1 MCMGA
6 ILGVDITG
14 DPQWLGMNW
23 IATHPWAY
31 PVLETLHLVGVALL
45 VGNLVLFEMR
55 VWGAQPSLPVR
66 PLARLSLGL
75 ALAGF
80 VLAALSGVLM
90 LVSQW
95 AELQANRVL
104 WLKAALV
111 MAAGGNA
118 AAFHLRGGLD
128 KLDRVAKWQTVLSMG
143 LWLLVVACGR
153 FIAYV

>member
-1 MCMGA
+1 
-6 ILGVDITG
+6 
-14 DPQWLGMNW
+14 MNW

-31 PVLETLHLVGVALL
+31 PALETLHLVGVALL

-55 VWGAQPSLPVR
+55 VWGLQAALPVR

-80 VLAALSGVLM
+80 ALAATSGGVM
-90 LVSQW
+90 LASQW
-95 AELQANRVL
+95 AELQANRAL
-104 WLKAALV
+104 WLKAVLV
-111 MAAGGNA
+111 IAAGANA
-118 AAFHLRGGLD
+118 VAFHLRGGLD
-128 KLDRVAKWQTVLSMG
+128 KLDRVARWQTALSMG

>member
-1 MCMGA
+1 
-6 ILGVDITG
+6 
-14 DPQWLGMNW
+14 MNW

-31 PVLETLHLVGVALL
+31 PAFETLHLVGVALL

-80 VLAALSGVLM
+80 VLAAGSGAVM
-90 LVSQW
+90 LASQW
-95 AELQANRVL
+95 AELQTNRAL

-111 MAAGGNA
+111 ITAGANA

-128 KLDRVAKWQTVLSMG
+128 KLDRIARWQTALSMG

>member
-6 ILGVDITG
+6 ILGVGVTSTSQS
-14 DPQWLGMNW
+14 PGMNW

-31 PVLETLHLVGVALL
+31 PALETLHLVGVALL
-45 VGNLVLFEMR
+45 LGNLVLFEMR
-55 VWGAQPSLPVR
+55 VWGAQPSLAVR
-66 PLARLSLGL
+66 PLARLALGA

-80 VLAALSGVLM
+80 ALAAVTGTVM
-90 LVSQW
+90 LASQW
-95 AELQANRVL
+95 AELQANRAL

-111 MAAGGNA
+111 IVAGANA

-128 KLDRVAKWQTVLSMG
+128 KLDLVARLQTALSMG

>member
-1 MCMGA
+1 
-6 ILGVDITG
+6 
-14 DPQWLGMNW
+14 MNW

-31 PVLETLHLVGVALL
+31 PALETLHLVGVALL
-45 VGNLVLFEMR
+45 VGNLALFEMR
-55 VWGAQPSLPVR
+55 VWGLQAALPVR

-80 VLAALSGVLM
+80 ALAATSGVVM
-90 LVSQW
+90 LASQW
-95 AELQANRVL
+95 AELQSNRAL
-104 WLKAALV
+104 WLKAVLV
-111 MAAGGNA
+111 IAAGANA

-128 KLDRVAKWQTVLSMG
+128 KLDRVARWQTALSMG

>member
-6 ILGVDITG
+6 ILGVGVTSTSQS
-14 DPQWLGMNW
+14 PGMNW

-31 PVLETLHLVGVALL
+31 PALETLHLVGVALL
-45 VGNLVLFEMR
+45 LGSLVLFEMR
-55 VWGAQPSLPVR
+55 VWGAQPSLAVR
-66 PLARLSLGL
+66 PLAGLALGA

-80 VLAALSGVLM
+80 ALAAVTGTVM
-90 LVSQW
+90 LASQW
-95 AELQANRVL
+95 AELQANRAL

-111 MAAGGNA
+111 IVAGANA

-128 KLDRVAKWQTVLSMG
+128 KLDLVARVQTALSMG

>member
-6 ILGVDITG
+6 ILGVGVTSTSQC
-14 DPQWLGMNW
+14 PGMNW
-23 IATHPWAY
+23 IATHAWAY
-31 PVLETLHLVGVALL
+31 PALETLHLIGVGLL
-45 VGNLVLFEMR
+45 LGNLVLFEMR

-66 PLARLSLGL
+66 PLAKLALSV

-80 VLAALSGVLM
+80 ALAAVTGAVM
-90 LVSQW
+90 LASQW
-95 AELQANRVL
+95 AELQANRAL
-104 WLKAALV
+104 WLKAVLV
-111 MAAGGNA
+111 IAAGANA

-128 KLDRVAKWQTVLSMG
+128 KLDRVARLQTALSMG